1 MNKKERQLKTLIQ
14 LAKADEPGK
23 AFTDMV
29 MKEVLTGH
37 QQEAALRS
45 VLSPLTP
52 DPLPVQ
58 FTLAVMQK
66 IENRHENKMYPPII
80 SSKTWYLVAAIVLG
94 LGVFIFRL
102 NQRALPH
109 PNYVRHTTSRL
120 YDNFFYQLK
129 PEYTIILVAT
139 SILLII
145 DYLFSRSQQQKKL
158 LPPAR

>member
-14 LAKADEPGK
+14 LAKVDAPRK

-29 MKEVLTGH
+29 MKEVLTGQ
-37 QQEAALRS
+37 QQEAALKS

-58 FTLAVMQK
+58 FTLTVMQK

-80 SSKTWYLVAAIVLG
+80 SSKTWYLVAAVVLG
-94 LGVFIFRL
+94 LGIFIFRL

-109 PNYVRHTTSRL
+109 PNYVRHTSSRL

-129 PEYTIILVAT
+129 PEYVIILVAI

-145 DYLFSRSQQQKKL
+145 DHLFSRSQQQKNL
-158 LPPAR
+158 LPPAP